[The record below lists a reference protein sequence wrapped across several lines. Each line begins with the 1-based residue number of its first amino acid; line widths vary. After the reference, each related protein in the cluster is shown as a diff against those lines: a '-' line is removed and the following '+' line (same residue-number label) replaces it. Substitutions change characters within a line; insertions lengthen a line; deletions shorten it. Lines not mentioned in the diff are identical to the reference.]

1 VLTRG
6 SPSIPSVTGRHEAGG
21 RRYCGKVTSH
31 TCRPTVLGTGV
42 PSLSC
47 VLATARGSA
56 ASKEDGGPLAF
67 FRSLSFA
74 DVRHDP
80 CPLDSDCLLGAV
92 AEGWKRVRLL

>member
-1 VLTRG
+1 M
-6 SPSIPSVTGRHEAGG
+6 
-21 RRYCGKVTSH
+21 
-31 TCRPTVLGTGV
+31 
-42 PSLSC
+42 
-47 VLATARGSA
+47 LATARGSA

-67 FRSLSFA
+67 FRSLSSA